1 MSMFSSLFLRID
13 LKRERNAFARSFL
26 LFFSC
31 LVDSFA
37 REYIVFH
44 QYPTKQKWQDC
55 RATDV
60 MVLIL
65 TRFFLELQYSRRKKR
80 KLMLTDGKH
89 LFESLMK
96 LIQSLFISTIRAR
109 KKFRRN
115 WMRMIKWKEKM
126 KTKKNELPEKFSRK
140 SLGICLVTNHN

>member
-1 MSMFSSLFLRID
+1 
-13 LKRERNAFARSFL
+13 
-26 LFFSC
+26 
-31 LVDSFA
+31 
-37 REYIVFH
+37 
-44 QYPTKQKWQDC
+44 
-55 RATDV
+55 

-109 KKFRRN
+109 KKFR
-115 WMRMIKWKEKM
+115 
-126 KTKKNELPEKFSRK
+126 
-140 SLGICLVTNHN
+140 